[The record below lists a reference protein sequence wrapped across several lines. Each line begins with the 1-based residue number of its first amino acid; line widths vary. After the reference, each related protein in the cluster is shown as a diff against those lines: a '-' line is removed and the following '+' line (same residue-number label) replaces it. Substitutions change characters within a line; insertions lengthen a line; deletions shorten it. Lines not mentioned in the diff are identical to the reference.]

1 MSRKKNEIKD
11 YKNQHYVPQH
21 YLKLFSI
28 HGEEKQIYVFPKS
41 SFEKRDHKRVFPNLI
56 KHVACKPNFNQGT
69 EDDNNSGKN
78 EKETFQRMD
87 GHFSH
92 FLHKT
97 VGLGN
102 VDSRETLKNL
112 ILYLCYLSM
121 NNPVIR
127 DQLSDNFS
135 HWEKSEKKCNNCGN
149 QMVRHICVQ
158 PKHTTNVSLSFIF
171 RLNKVLSEWRYV
183 LIQST
188 DSCRFITSDNPVCF
202 LGGDKSAKGLF
213 EYSCV
218 LKKNMDRNRIDLS
231 ELSFSFFPD
240 MLYFP
245 LNPNIGII
253 GFSNDTK
260 FHQFLGNAFYIKSV
274 IRDGLLFKCQVSSV
288 GSAFFNFESMNL
300 MYEKALSDN
309 KGLLIKTSEFLSS
322 VISDV
327 S

>member
-1 MSRKKNEIKD
+1 MSGKKNEIKD
-11 YKNQHYVPQH
+11 YKNQHYVPRH

-28 HGEEKQIYVFPKS
+28 PGKKKQIYVFPKS
-41 SFEKRDHKRVFPNLI
+41 SFEQRDHKRVFPNLI
-56 KHVACKPNFNQGT
+56 EDVACKPNFNQGT
-69 EDDNNSGKN
+69 EDDNNSWKN
-78 EKETFQRMD
+78 EKEIFQHMD
-87 GHFSH
+87 RHFSH

-97 VGLGN
+97 VELGN
-102 VDSRETLKNL
+102 IDCRETLGNL

-135 HWEKSEKKCNNCGN
+135 HWENSEMKCNICGN

-158 PKHTTNVSLSFIF
+158 PKHTANVSLSFISH
-171 RLNKVLSEWRYV
+171 LNKVLREWRYA
-183 LIQST
+183 LIQSN

-218 LKKNMDRNRIDLS
+218 LEKNLNKNRIDLS
-231 ELSFSFFPD
+231 ELSFSFFAD

-245 LNPNIGII
+245 LNPDIGII
-253 GFSNDTK
+253 GFSSDAN
-260 FHQFLGNAFYIKSV
+260 FHKFLGNAFYIESI
-274 IRDGLLFKCQVSSV
+274 IRDGPLLKCRISPV
-288 GSAFFNFESMNL
+288 GSSFFNFESMNL

-309 KGLLIKTSEFLSS
+309 KYLLIKTSEFLSS